1 MATGIGRG
9 SFFHLLGEKKNRTQE
24 MSQEMSQSKG
34 EAGPRVQLGQLE
46 RLESQENIKTW
57 LCLPLYI
64 LKANQSSPW
73 RWGKSPP
80 KQGLFGHRLLQQG
93 GRGRDS
99 RASGF
104 QPLTA
109 PVSLEPPGTWL
120 KQYISEGTAG
130 SQGGTL
136 TSTL

>member
-1 MATGIGRG
+1 MATSIGRG

-64 LKANQSSPW
+64 LKVVVAHFINIYHE
-73 RWGKSPP
+73 
-80 KQGLFGHRLLQQG
+80 LC
-93 GRGRDS
+93 
-99 RASGF
+99 
-104 QPLTA
+104 
-109 PVSLEPPGTWL
+109 
-120 KQYISEGTAG
+120 
-130 SQGGTL
+130 
-136 TSTL
+136 